1 MSYSTGSA
9 ANVGSGEVY
18 GVTTGGTF
26 TVGSLDQIS
35 MTPATS
41 SGGVFMTNGL
51 ASPTLTSS
59 FVQFSDYSAINA
71 NTGTSTADEPFYLVN
86 DSVSG
91 ITIFRTSGGVGDSMY
106 IVPASRTDINGSG
119 GVQVLD
125 NFRCDGTV
133 SVGTVSGT
141 GAALYRNATTG
152 ILAVVV
158 SDERLK
164 QNVEQIPNALN
175 IVNNLR
181 GVYYNWKDNEDFQS
195 GDSSRQFG
203 FIAQEVEPYLPEAV
217 ILSGSKDYKTV
228 KYSEITSVLVEAIKE
243 QQQMIEDLKVE
254 ITNLKNRLD
263 NSGI

>member
-1 MSYSTGSA
+1 VT
-9 ANVGSGEVY
+9 SGETLFGGLQKSDEVSIFHSGRTEVDGGF
-18 GVTTGGTF
+18 GVLVRGNLK
-26 TVGSLDQIS
+26 V
-35 MTPATS
+35 
-41 SGGVFMTNGL
+41 
-51 ASPTLTSS
+51 
-59 FVQFSDYSAINA
+59 
-71 NTGTSTADEPFYLVN
+71 TGTT
-86 DSVSG
+86 
-91 ITIFRTSGGVGDSMY
+91 
-106 IVPASRTDINGSG
+106 
-119 GVQVLD
+119 
-125 NFRCDGTV
+125 
-133 SVGTVSGT
+133 SVGTVIGT
-141 GAALYRNATTG
+141 GAALSRDATTG

-203 FIAQEVEPYLPEAV
+203 FIAQEVETYLPEAV

-254 ITNLKNRLD
+254 ITNLKLRVTNLE
-263 NSGI
+263 S